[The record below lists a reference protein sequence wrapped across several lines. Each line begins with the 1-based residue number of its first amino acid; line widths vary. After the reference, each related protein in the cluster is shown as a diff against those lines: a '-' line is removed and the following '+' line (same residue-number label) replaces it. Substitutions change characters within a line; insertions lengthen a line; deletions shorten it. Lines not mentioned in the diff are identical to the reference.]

1 MAARRPASRSC
12 ERRPEAIGVG
22 RSVARVRTGVGR
34 AGEVADES
42 VQGRGPFRLRERFAE
57 SSRADEVR
65 PLLRAGSVSLADP
78 APRISIP
85 TPQTARRGHYTPP
98 VISPSEAL
106 AQLLDAVQ
114 PLGEVEPCQ
123 LAFAAGRILG
133 QRPVSDVDLPPF
145 RKAMMDGFA
154 VRSADLDGP
163 RLEDGSELGSVVL
176 VVTGESKAGT
186 PYDGDVLPG
195 QCVEIYT
202 GAEVPDDCDQVVMI
216 EQAARRGNKVHLS
229 ARARAAQHVQ
239 ERAAIIRAGD
249 GPFEVGRRIS
259 SVDLSVLAAMGVAE
273 VPVFRQVRVAVL
285 TTGDELVPP
294 WAVPG
299 PGQIRE
305 GNTFYLASRLMHL
318 DHEVVEVGAVPDDEE
333 LLRQHFGAALEKAD
347 AVVTTGG
354 VSMGKYD
361 LVGKIF
367 EELGVEPRLH
377 KVAVKPGKPIW
388 FGMRGTT
395 PVLGLPGN
403 PVSAV
408 LGLELFVRPLL
419 AKMAGVSD
427 PHELGERLRTGRWNG
442 PRREAPTRQD
452 NLPCTVRQGDDG
464 IEVLEPVAYQGSSDV
479 VGAARAMAL
488 AVVPHGGAIE
498 SGELVRYRPL
508 W

>member
-1 MAARRPASRSC
+1 ML
-12 ERRPEAIGVG
+12 
-22 RSVARVRTGVGR
+22 T
-34 AGEVADES
+34 
-42 VQGRGPFRLRERFAE
+42 
-57 SSRADEVR
+57 
-65 PLLRAGSVSLADP
+65 
-78 APRISIP
+78 P
-85 TPQTARRGHYTPP
+85 T
-98 VISPSEAL
+98 EAL
-106 AQLLDAVQ
+106 TQILDAVQ

-123 LAFAAGRILG
+123 LAFAAGRVLG

-145 RKAMMDGFA
+145 RKAMMDGYA

-163 RLEDGSELGSVVL
+163 RLEDGSAVL
-176 VVTGESKAGT
+176 VVAGESKAGT
-186 PYDGDVLPG
+186 PFDESVLPG
-195 QCVEIYT
+195 QCVEIFT
-202 GAEVPDDCDQVVMI
+202 GAQVPDDCDQVVMV
-216 EQAARRGNKVHLS
+216 ERATRHGNKVHL
-229 ARARAAQHVQ
+229 AVDANAGQHVQ
-239 ERAAIIRAGD
+239 ERAAIIATGD

-259 SVDLSVLAAMGVAE
+259 PVDLSVLAAMGVAE

-294 WAVPG
+294 WTVPG

-333 LLRQHFGAALEKAD
+333 LLRQHFGHALENAD
-347 AVVTTGG
+347 VVVTTGG

-361 LVGKIF
+361 LVGKVF

-388 FGMRGTT
+388 FGMRGSK

-408 LGLELFVRPLL
+408 LGLELFVRPVL
-419 AKMAGVSD
+419 AKLAGASD
-427 PHELGERLRTGRWNG
+427 PDELGERLRTGRWNG
-442 PRREAPTRQD
+442 PRCEAPTRQD
-452 NLPCTVRQGDDG
+452 NRPCTVRQGDDG

-479 VGAARAMAL
+479 VGAANATAL

-498 SGELVRYRPL
+498 SGDLVRYRPL
-508 W
+508 R

>member
-1 MAARRPASRSC
+1 MRVAHPRPRWGC
-12 ERRPEAIGVG
+12 VGCRPERR
-22 RSVARVRTGVGR
+22 SW
-34 AGEVADES
+34 S
-42 VQGRGPFRLRERFAE
+42 RGPLRLREGFAE
-57 SSRADEVR
+57 SSRADEAR
-65 PLLRAGSVSLADP
+65 PLLRAGSVRLADP
-78 APRISIP
+78 ALGISFP
-85 TPQTARRGHYTPP
+85 TPWPLRLGHYTPP

-163 RLEDGSELGSVVL
+163 RLEDGSAVL
-176 VVTGESKAGT
+176 VVVGESKAGT

-216 EQAARRGNKVHLS
+216 ERSARRGNKVHLS
-229 ARARAAQHVQ
+229 ADASAAEHVQ

-333 LLRQHFGAALEKAD
+333 LLREHFGAALEKAD
-347 AVVTTGG
+347 VVVTTGG

-361 LVGKIF
+361 LVGKVF

-419 AKMAGVSD
+419 AKMAGVTDSD
-427 PHELGERLRTGRWNG
+427 ELGERLRRGRWTG

-464 IEVLEPVAYQGSSDV
+464 IEVLESVAYQGSSDV
-479 VGAARAMAL
+479 VGAARATAL

-498 SGELVRYRPL
+498 TGELVRYRPL
-508 W
+508 Q